1 MSMKK
6 VDRTG
11 TLPGPKA
18 VVLSGFNDSD
28 TTAIKHLFGLEQKEI
43 SFVRL
48 TKPMLERTLLEVLST
63 KPDLLPPLNEKEV
76 PQVMILSGVS
86 MELVHQVLDNLRN
99 SQIKRPIIA
108 TTTEHNLSFTLKEL
122 LSHLLEEMKEFAK

>member
-11 TLPGPKA
+11 SLPGPKA
-18 VVLSGFNDSD
+18 VVLSGFNDND
-28 TTAIKHLFGLEQKEI
+28 TTAIKHLFGEEQKAVA
-43 SFVRL
+43 FVSL
-48 TKPMLERTLLEVLST
+48 TRPMLERTLLEVLSN
-63 KPDLLPPLNEKEV
+63 KPDSLTPLNEKEV
-76 PQVMILSGVS
+76 PQVIILSGVS
-86 MELVHQVLDNLRN
+86 MELVHQILDNLRN

-122 LSHLLEEMKEFAK
+122 LSHLLEEMKEFSK